1 MTGCYIAVTKAVEWC
16 GEKKILNY
24 DKLDSNSITIS
35 YTVIVV
41 QSLSCV
47 ELFATPWTAAHQA
60 SPSFTISWS
69 LLKLKL
75 LSIESVIPSRHLIL
89 SPPSPPALKLSQ
101 HQGLFHWVSSSHQVA
116 KGLEF
121 QLQLSVLPVNIQDW
135 FPLGWTCWSSLQ
147 SKELSRVFSNT
158 TVQKHQFFGSQP
170 SL

>member
-16 GEKKILNY
+16 GEKKILTY

-47 ELFATPWTAAHQA
+47 ELFATPWTAAHKA

-116 KGLEF
+116 KVLEL
-121 QLQLSVLPVNIQDW
+121 QLQHQ
-135 FPLGWTCWSSLQ
+135 SLQ
-147 SKELSRVFSNT
+147 WIFRVDFLQESLVWSPCSPRN
-158 TVQKHQFFGSQP
+158 SQESSP
-170 SL
+170 AP